1 MKDDNLSFKVY
12 NGFNN
17 ISNDMIIKIK
27 NNYEDCFTGQF
38 VASSKHYIFLL
49 IQDEDLIGSAEYD
62 QDKHLI
68 WNYCINPK
76 NRGKKC
82 SPKSKCSQYL
92 INQMI
97 KFITQELKHNNIYLF
112 TDRKL
117 NHRNSPDD
125 MIRREKFYEK
135 AGFKLLYVPT
145 NENTYNFSGE
155 KIIDKL
161 NKEEKSLRKY
171 NGNYFCVWKY
181 ETHTNKS
188 LQVHN
193 GSSNFLTGGIFLA
206 GLFLLN
212 NKEFILSGNH

>member
-12 NGFNN
+12 KGFNKIDN
-17 ISNDMIIKIK
+17 NMIIKMK
-27 NNYEDCFTGQF
+27 ENYEDCFTGPF
-38 VASSKHYIFLL
+38 IPSSDHYVFLL
-49 IQDEDLIGSAEYD
+49 IQDEDLIGSAEYE
-62 QDKHLI
+62 QSRHLI

-82 SPKSKCSQYL
+82 TKKSKCSQYL

-97 KFITQELKHNNIYLF
+97 KYITQELNHNNIYLF

-117 NHRNSPDD
+117 SVNNSPDD

-145 NENTYNFSGE
+145 SENTYNFSGE
-155 KIIDKL
+155 KIVDKL
-161 NKEEKSLRKY
+161 NKEEKELRKY

-181 ETHTNKS
+181 GTQITKS
-188 LQVHN
+188 LQVQK
-193 GSSNFLTGGIFLA
+193 GPSNFLTGGIFLA

-212 NKEFILSGNH
+212 NKEFIL

>member
-12 NGFNN
+12 KGFNKIDN
-17 ISNDMIIKIK
+17 IMIIKMK
-27 NNYEDCFTGQF
+27 ENYEDCFTGPF
-38 VASSKHYIFLL
+38 MPSSNNYIFLL
-49 IQDEDLIGSAEYD
+49 IQDEDLIGSAEYE

-82 SPKSKCSQYL
+82 TKKSKCSQYL

-97 KFITQELKHNNIYLF
+97 EYITQELNHNNIYLF

-117 NHRNSPDD
+117 SVNNSPDD

-145 NENTYNFSGE
+145 SENTYSFSGE
-155 KIIDKL
+155 KIVDKL
-161 NKEEKSLRKY
+161 NKEEKELRKY

-181 ETHTNKS
+181 GTQITKS
-188 LQVHN
+188 LQVQK
-193 GSSNFLTGGIFLA
+193 GPSNFLTGGIFLA

-212 NKEFILSGNH
+212 NKEFIL